1 MQGLTHRRH
10 EHTKAMI
17 AGERKS
23 IIADSVTYM
32 SHAEQWW
39 QRSGL
44 ISWHRS
50 QYLIAAFKWQG

>member
-1 MQGLTHRRH
+1 
-10 EHTKAMI
+10 MI
-17 AGERKS
+17 ARERKH
-23 IIADSVTYM
+23 IISDTVTYM

-50 QYLIAAFKWQG
+50 QYLIAAFKWQGSSH